1 MSYAQT
7 STRKWCNFKSCSSL
21 CMRIWFMVI
30 LWYIKISANSTT
42 KHETSSV
49 VEKMGKKC
57 CWYSAGD
64 FVIAS
69 FTHGRGQ
76 CSICLARFDGNHLNE
91 GHFINSVYQSDYLN
105 FHYANWI
112 LLKISRKRPYYNYVS
127 HETRID
133 YHASIKR

>member
-1 MSYAQT
+1 MPKLQPENDAILKVVRSSVYESDLLWSYGI
-7 STRKWCNFKSCSSL
+7 SKF
-21 CMRIWFMVI
+21 
-30 LWYIKISANSTT
+30 SANSTT
-42 KHETSSV
+42 KHGTSSV

-76 CSICLARFDGNHLNE
+76 CSIYLARFDGNHLNE

-105 FHYANWI
+105 FHYANWV
-112 LLKISRKRPYYNYVS
+112 LLRISRKRTYYN
-127 HETRID
+127 
-133 YHASIKR
+133 